1 MIQDHSNITI
11 LLLEETEEKGMNIFD
26 SIGIS
31 TDIAVIIL
39 FVIVILQF
47 IWIMT
52 IISKCNKLTKRLNKF
67 TSGRDAANFEQVLV
81 KRFSE
86 MKQVVKNEKK
96 QNKEIDMVNDKFL
109 TTFCKIGLVKYDAFK
124 EMSGKLSFSLA
135 LLTENHDGIILTS
148 MHSREGCF
156 TYCKEVTN
164 EESYYILSEEE
175 RLALNVAMGK
185 DGAKEAAKERE
196 ERKPEIGY

>member
-1 MIQDHSNITI
+1 
-11 LLLEETEEKGMNIFD
+11 MNIFD

-47 IWIMT
+47 IWIIT

-67 TSGRDAANFEQVLV
+67 TSGHDAASFEQVLV

-185 DGAKEAAKERE
+185 NGAKEAAKERE

>member
-1 MIQDHSNITI
+1 MS
-11 LLLEETEEKGMNIFD
+11 LEIFD

-31 TDIAVIIL
+31 TDIVVIVLALIVII
-39 FVIVILQF
+39 QF
-47 IWIMT
+47 ILIFSVV
-52 IISKCNKLTKRLNKF
+52 SKCNRLAKRLSKF
-67 TSGRDAANFEQVLV
+67 TTGNDASNLEEVMT

-86 MKQVVKNEKK
+86 MRQIVKNEKK
-96 QNKEIDMVNDKFL
+96 QNNDITMINDKFL

-135 LLTENHDGIILTS
+135 LLTENHDGIIITS

-156 TYCKEVTN
+156 TYCKEVSN

-185 DGAKEAAKERE
+185 EGSKEAARERE
-196 ERKPEIGY
+196 NRKPEIGF

>member
-1 MIQDHSNITI
+1 MGAD
-11 LLLEETEEKGMNIFD
+11 IFD

-31 TDIAVIIL
+31 IDLVVLIL
-39 FVIVILQF
+39 IVVVLFQF
-47 IWIMT
+47 IWIFT
-52 IISKCNKLTKRLNKF
+52 IISKYNKLNKRLTRF
-67 TSGRDAANFEQVLV
+67 TTGKDAANLEEIII

-86 MKQVVKNEKK
+86 IRQVVKNEKK
-96 QNKEIDMVNDKFL
+96 QNKDIEIINDKFL

-135 LLTENHDGIILTS
+135 LLTENHDGIIITS

-175 RLALNVAMGK
+175 RLALNVAIGK
-185 DGAKEAAKERE
+185 EGAEEAAKERE
-196 ERKPEIGY
+196 ERKPEISY

>member
-1 MIQDHSNITI
+1 
-11 LLLEETEEKGMNIFD
+11 MNIFE
-26 SIGIS
+26 SFGIS
-31 TDIAVIIL
+31 TDIV
-39 FVIVILQF
+39 VIVLCIIVAVQF
-47 IWIMT
+47 IWILT

-67 TSGRDAANFEQVLV
+67 TSGRDTANFEQVLI

-86 MKQVVKNEKK
+86 IKQIVKNEKK

-135 LLTENHDGIILTS
+135 LLTENHDGIIITS

-175 RLALNVAMGK
+175 RLALNVAIGK

-196 ERKPEIGY
+196 DRKPEIGY

>member
-1 MIQDHSNITI
+1 MGTD
-11 LLLEETEEKGMNIFD
+11 IFD

-31 TDIAVIIL
+31 TDIVVIIL
-39 FVIVILQF
+39 IIIVLLQF
-47 IWIMT
+47 IWIFA
-52 IISKCNKLTKRLNKF
+52 IIAKYNKLSKRISHF
-67 TSGRDAANFEQVLV
+67 TTGRDVANLEQIMV

-86 MKQVVKNEKK
+86 IRQIVKNEKQ
-96 QNKEIDMVNDKFL
+96 QNKDIDIINDKFL

-135 LLTENHDGIILTS
+135 LLTENHDGIIITS

-175 RLALNVAMGK
+175 RLALNVAIGK

-196 ERKPEIGY
+196 DRKPDIGY

>member
-1 MIQDHSNITI
+1 MYID
-11 LLLEETEEKGMNIFD
+11 IFD
-26 SIGIS
+26 SLGIS
-31 TDIAVIIL
+31 TDLVVVILIAIVVLQFAWI
-39 FVIVILQF
+39 FVILA
-47 IWIMT
+47 
-52 IISKCNKLTKRLNKF
+52 KCNKINKRLSKF
-67 TSGRDAANFEQVLV
+67 TTGNDAASLEEIMA

-86 MKQVVKNEKK
+86 IRQIVKNEKQ
-96 QNKEIDMVNDKFL
+96 QNKDIDIINDKFL

-135 LLTENHDGIILTS
+135 LLTENHDGIIITS

-175 RLALNVAMGK
+175 RLALNVAIGR
-185 DGAKEAAKERE
+185 DGAVEAAKERE
-196 ERKPEIGY
+196 ERKPEINY

>member
-1 MIQDHSNITI
+1 MDTD
-11 LLLEETEEKGMNIFD
+11 IFD

-31 TDIAVIIL
+31 TDLVVIIL
-39 FVIVILQF
+39 IVLVVIQF
-47 IWIMT
+47 IWIFT
-52 IISKCNKLTKRLNKF
+52 IISKYNKLNKRITRF
-67 TSGRDAANFEQVLV
+67 MSGKDVGSLEEVLA

-86 MKQVVKNEKK
+86 IRQVVKNEKK
-96 QNKEIDMVNDKFL
+96 QNADIQIINDKFL

-135 LLTENHDGIILTS
+135 LLTDNHDGIVITS

-156 TYCKEVTN
+156 TYCKEISN

-185 DGAKEAAKERE
+185 VGAKEAAKERE
-196 ERKPEIGY
+196 NAKPEIEY

>member
-1 MIQDHSNITI
+1 MGAD
-11 LLLEETEEKGMNIFD
+11 IFD
-26 SIGIS
+26 SMGIG
-31 TDIAVIIL
+31 TDLV
-39 FVIVILQF
+39 VIVLIIIVLLQF
-47 IWIMT
+47 VWLFT
-52 IISKCNKLTKRLNKF
+52 IISKCNKLNKRVSRF
-67 TSGRDAANFEQVLV
+67 TTGQDAVNLEQVML

-86 MKQVVKNEKK
+86 IRQVVKNEKQ
-96 QNKEIDMVNDKFL
+96 QNKDIDIINDKFL

-135 LLTENHDGIILTS
+135 LLTENHDGIIITS

-175 RLALNVAMGK
+175 RLALNVAIGK
-185 DGAKEAAKERE
+185 DGAKEAARERE
-196 ERKPEIGY
+196 NKKPEIGY

>member
-1 MIQDHSNITI
+1 MGKD
-11 LLLEETEEKGMNIFD
+11 IFD

-31 TDIAVIIL
+31 TDLVVIIL
-39 FVIVILQF
+39 IVLVFLQF
-47 IWIMT
+47 IWILT
-52 IISKCNKLTKRLNKF
+52 IISKYNKLNKRLSKF
-67 TSGRDAANFEQVLV
+67 TTGNDAANLEEVIA

-86 MKQVVKNEKK
+86 IRQIVKNEKQ
-96 QNKEIDMVNDKFL
+96 QNKDIETINDKFL

-135 LLTENHDGIILTS
+135 LLTENHDGIIITS

-175 RLALNVAMGK
+175 RLALNVAIGK
-185 DGAKEAAKERE
+185 DGAKEAARERE
-196 ERKPEIGY
+196 DKKPEIGY

>member
-1 MIQDHSNITI
+1 M
-11 LLLEETEEKGMNIFD
+11 EETEEKGMNIFD

-39 FVIVILQF
+39 FVIVMLQF
-47 IWIMT
+47 IWIIT

-67 TSGRDAANFEQVLV
+67 TSGHDAASFEQVLV

>member
-1 MIQDHSNITI
+1 MRIKMGTD
-11 LLLEETEEKGMNIFD
+11 IFE

-31 TDIAVIIL
+31 TDLVVIIL
-39 FVIVILQF
+39 IVIVLLQF
-47 IWIMT
+47 IWIFT
-52 IISKCNKLTKRLNKF
+52 IISKYNKLNKRLTKF
-67 TSGRDAANFEQVLV
+67 TSGRDAGNLEEIIT

-86 MKQVVKNEKK
+86 IRQIVKNEKQ
-96 QNKEIDMVNDKFL
+96 QNRDIDMINDKFL

-135 LLTENHDGIILTS
+135 LLTENHDGIIITS

-175 RLALNVAMGK
+175 RLALNVAIGK
-185 DGAKEAAKERE
+185 NGAKEAAKERE

>member
-1 MIQDHSNITI
+1 MGTD
-11 LLLEETEEKGMNIFD
+11 IFD

-31 TDIAVIIL
+31 TDIIVIIL
-39 FVIVILQF
+39 IVFVFLQF
-47 IWIMT
+47 IWILT
-52 IISKCNKLTKRLNKF
+52 IIFKYNKLNKRISHF
-67 TSGRDAANFEQVLV
+67 TTGKEAANLEQIML

-86 MKQVVKNEKK
+86 IKQIVKNEKQ
-96 QNKEIDMVNDKFL
+96 QNKDIDIINDKFL

-124 EMSGKLSFSLA
+124 GMSGKLSFSLA
-135 LLTENHDGIILTS
+135 LLTENHDGIIITS

-175 RLALNVAMGK
+175 RIALNVAIGK
-185 DGAKEAAKERE
+185 EGSKEAARERE

>member
-1 MIQDHSNITI
+1 MGT
-11 LLLEETEEKGMNIFD
+11 NIFD

-31 TDIAVIIL
+31 TDLVVIIL
-39 FVIVILQF
+39 IALVFLQF
-47 IWIMT
+47 VWILT
-52 IISKCNKLTKRLNKF
+52 IIAKYNKLNKRLSKF
-67 TSGRDAANFEQVLV
+67 TTGNDAANLEQIIT

-86 MKQVVKNEKK
+86 IRQIVKNEKQ
-96 QNKEIDMVNDKFL
+96 QNKDIETINDKFL

-135 LLTENHDGIILTS
+135 LLTENHDGIIITS

-175 RLALNVAMGK
+175 RLALNVAIGK
-185 DGAKEAAKERE
+185 DGAKEAARERE
-196 ERKPEIGY
+196 EKKPEIGY

>member
-1 MIQDHSNITI
+1 MGTD
-11 LLLEETEEKGMNIFD
+11 IFD
-26 SIGIS
+26 SIGIG
-31 TDIAVIIL
+31 TDLVVIIL
-39 FVIVILQF
+39 IVLVFLQF
-47 IWIMT
+47 IWILT
-52 IISKCNKLTKRLNKF
+52 IISKYNKLNKRISKF
-67 TSGRDAANFEQVLV
+67 TTGNDAASLEEVIT

-86 MKQVVKNEKK
+86 IRQVVKNEKQ
-96 QNKEIDMVNDKFL
+96 QNKDIETINDKFL

-135 LLTENHDGIILTS
+135 LLTENHDGIIITS

-185 DGAKEAAKERE
+185 DGAKEAARERE
-196 ERKPEIGY
+196 DKKPEIGY

>member
-1 MIQDHSNITI
+1 M
-11 LLLEETEEKGMNIFD
+11 ETKIFE

-31 TDIAVIIL
+31 IDWVVILLIVII
-39 FVIVILQF
+39 FLQF
-47 IWIMT
+47 IWILT
-52 IISKCNKLTKRLNKF
+52 IISKYNKLNKRLSKF
-67 TSGRDAANFEQVLV
+67 TTGRDAANLEEVIT

-86 MKQVVKNEKK
+86 IRQIVKNEKQ
-96 QNKEIDMVNDKFL
+96 QNRDIDLINDKFL

-135 LLTENHDGIILTS
+135 LLTENHDGIIITS

-164 EESYYILSEEE
+164 EESYYVLSEEE

>member
-1 MIQDHSNITI
+1 MD
-11 LLLEETEEKGMNIFD
+11 EGIFS
-26 SIGIS
+26 SIGLSI
-31 TDIAVIIL
+31 DIMIIIL
-39 FVIVILQF
+39 IIIVLLQF
-47 IWIMT
+47 AWILS
-52 IISKCNKLTKRLNKF
+52 IIFKYNKINKRISHLTKG
-67 TSGRDAANFEQVLV
+67 SDGRSLENLITKQ
-81 KRFSE
+81 FSE
-86 MKQVVKNEKK
+86 IRQVVKNEKK
-96 QNKEIDMVNDKFL
+96 QNKNIEIINDKFL

-135 LLTENHDGIILTS
+135 LLTENHDGIIITS

-185 DGAKEAAKERE
+185 DGAKEAAKKRE
-196 ERKPEIGY
+196 EKNPEIGY

>member
-1 MIQDHSNITI
+1 MKDRGYYMGSD
-11 LLLEETEEKGMNIFD
+11 IFD
-26 SIGIS
+26 SIGIG
-31 TDIAVIIL
+31 TDLV
-39 FVIVILQF
+39 VILLIIIVFIQF
-47 IWIMT
+47 ILIGT
-52 IISKCNKLTKRLNKF
+52 FISKCNKLNKRISKF
-67 TSGRDAANFEQVLV
+67 TTGKDSLSLEDVLA

-86 MKQVVKNEKK
+86 MRQIVKNEKQ
-96 QNKEIDMVNDKFL
+96 QNKDISTINDKFL

-156 TYCKEVTN
+156 TYCKEISN

-175 RLALNVAMGK
+175 RLALNVAIGK
-185 DGAKEAAKERE
+185 DGAVDAARERE
-196 ERKPEIGY
+196 NQKPEIGY

>member
-1 MIQDHSNITI
+1 MKID
-11 LLLEETEEKGMNIFD
+11 IFNTM
-26 SIGIS
+26 GIS
-31 TDIAVIIL
+31 IDIVVIVL

-47 IWIMT
+47 AWIIA
-52 IISKCNKLTKRLNKF
+52 IIAKCNKLNKRISRF
-67 TSGRDAANFEQVLV
+67 TTGNDAASLEEIMA

-86 MKQVVKNEKK
+86 IRQIVKNEKE
-96 QNKEIDMVNDKFL
+96 QNRNIEIVNDKFL

-124 EMSGKLSFSLA
+124 ETSGKLSFSLA
-135 LLTENHDGIILTS
+135 LLTENHDGIIITS

-175 RLALNVAMGK
+175 RLALNVAIGK
-185 DGAKEAAKERE
+185 DGAVEAARERE

>member
-1 MIQDHSNITI
+1 MGSD
-11 LLLEETEEKGMNIFD
+11 IFD
-26 SIGIS
+26 TIGIS
-31 TDIAVIIL
+31 TDIVVIIL
-39 FVIVILQF
+39 IIIVLLQF
-47 IWIMT
+47 IWIFA
-52 IISKCNKLTKRLNKF
+52 IISRYNKLSKRISHF
-67 TSGRDAANFEQVLV
+67 TTGRDAVNLEQVMV

-86 MKQVVKNEKK
+86 IRQIVKNEKQ
-96 QNKEIDMVNDKFL
+96 QNKDIDIINDKFL

-135 LLTENHDGIILTS
+135 LLTENHDGIIITS

-175 RLALNVAMGK
+175 RLALNVAIGK

-196 ERKPEIGY
+196 NRKPDIGY

>member
-1 MIQDHSNITI
+1 MD
-11 LLLEETEEKGMNIFD
+11 IFE
-26 SIGIS
+26 SLGVS
-31 TDIAVIIL
+31 TDLIVIIL
-39 FVIVILQF
+39 AVIVILQF
-47 IWIMT
+47 IWIFVILT
-52 IISKCNKLTKRLNKF
+52 KCNKLNKRISKF
-67 TSGRDAANFEQVLV
+67 TTGSDAASLEEVMA

-86 MKQVVKNEKK
+86 IRQIVKNEKQ
-96 QNKEIDMVNDKFL
+96 QNHEIDAINDKFL

-135 LLTENHDGIILTS
+135 LLTENHDGIIITS

-156 TYCKEVTN
+156 TYCKEVAN

-185 DGAKEAAKERE
+185 DGAVEAARERE

>member
-1 MIQDHSNITI
+1 
-11 LLLEETEEKGMNIFD
+11 MNIFD

-47 IWIMT
+47 IWIIT

-67 TSGRDAANFEQVLV
+67 TSGHDAASFEQVLV

-185 DGAKEAAKERE
+185 EGAKEAAKERE